1 MGKTLHIFN
10 PEHDIALAT
19 NVVRFTPPHAA
30 RELRAE
36 LGFLPALWAG
46 EGDYVLV
53 DDVEAA
59 REAARKL
66 HVHIGKAHFVSLKEL
81 SGIISA
87 LPDMTVSPWG
97 WDAALRRQ
105 LLSASQDMRTVL
117 PSPETLTA
125 IRLMSNRRFAASVL
139 LGVITAKDPRL
150 VGRSYYHNG
159 NAGSINALVGELGG
173 RAVLKAPWSSSGR
186 GIRYVEGGLT
196 AHQLGWAANVV
207 QRQGGV
213 MVEPY
218 YNKVKDFAMEF
229 MAEAD
234 GTVSYCGLS
243 LFTTANGAYSGNLLA
258 TETVKEQLLAPYVDA
273 ELLQCVRSSI
283 ISLLTGRFR
292 GVYCGPFGVD
302 MMIVEGEQ
310 RQGFLLHPC
319 VEMNLRRTMGHVAL
333 ALTPP
338 EGERPRVM
346 AISFDGHYHFRIRPW
361 YYGGL
366 EL

>member
-53 DDVEAA
+53 DDVDAA
-59 REAARKL
+59 RQAARKL
-66 HVHIGKAHFVSLKEL
+66 YEHIGKAHFVSYKEL
-81 SGIISA
+81 NGIVAASPG
-87 LPDMTVSPWG
+87 LSVSPWG

-105 LLSASQDMRTVL
+105 LLASSQDLWAVL

-139 LGVITAKDPRL
+139 LNELTAKDPRL
-150 VGRSYYHNG
+150 VGRSYYYDG
-159 NAGSINALVGELGG
+159 NADSIAALVSQLGG
-173 RAVLKAPWSSSGR
+173 RVVLKAPWSSSGR
-186 GIRYVEGGLT
+186 GIRYVEGELT
-196 AHQLGWAANVV
+196 EHQKGWTANVI

-229 MAEAD
+229 KAEAD

-258 TETVKEQLLAPYVDA
+258 TETVKEQLLAPYVDSG
-273 ELLQCVRSSI
+273 LLQSVRNFI
-283 ISLLTGRFR
+283 ISSLTGRFR
-292 GVYCGPFGVD
+292 GAYCGPFGID
-302 MMIVEGEQ
+302 MMIVEGKQ
-310 RQGFLLHPC
+310 RKGFLLHPC

-333 ALTPP
+333 ALTPS
-338 EGERPRVM
+338 EGEPPRVM
-346 AISFDGHYHFRIRPW
+346 ALSFDGHYHFRIRPW